1 MPAALAGPIIA
12 SGISA
17 VGGILGNRGS
27 KSTQENR
34 PYYTPEQQNI
44 NSAVARTLEARMRD
58 PAAGTAPIKLSA
70 KQGINRT
77 YAGAVPTIKKKLG
90 RSGFSGTGAS
100 SADLTR
106 LETQRYGDLGGL
118 EAKMAEY
125 ILRRED
131 DTLGLAQ
138 RFGQASGSTT
148 TGTQPSNMLAGGFN
162 AGASTLTTLLALDK
176 LTRGGGSMGGGI
188 TGKGTQTYGDYNDAG
203 DYTY

>member
-1 MPAALAGPIIA
+1 MPLEAAGIGASII
-12 SGISA
+12 
-17 VGGILGNRGS
+17 GGILQNRKS
-27 KSTQENR
+27 KTTQENR
-34 PYYTPEQQNI
+34 PYYTPEQQSI
-44 NSAVARTLEARMRD
+44 NSAVAQTLEARMRD

-77 YAGAVPTIKKKLG
+77 YAGAPSAIKKKLG
-90 RSGFSGTGAS
+90 RSGFSSTGAS

-148 TGTQPSNMLAGGFN
+148 TGTQPGNMLAGGFN

-176 LTRGGGSMGGGI
+176 LSNGQGGGGGRQSDYNNSWIGGG
-188 TGKGTQTYGDYNDAG
+188 
-203 DYTY
+203 